1 MKETHYE
8 RTPDE
13 YRDAL
18 LKARE
23 VEDFLPPPE
32 FLIPKVD
39 TQKVTISLSTKSIKF
54 FKNVSEKTGAPY
66 QQLIRKVL
74 DSYADHHARTGTS
87 E

>member
-8 RTPDE
+8 KTPDE
-13 YRDAL
+13 LKDAL

-23 VEDFLPPPE
+23 VADFLPPPE
-32 FLIPKVD
+32 LLIPKVE
-39 TQKVTISLSTKSIKF
+39 TKKVTISLSTKSINF
-54 FKNVSEKTGAPY
+54 FKNVSKKTGAPY

-74 DSYADHHARTGTS
+74 DSYADHHAKTGTS

>member
-8 RTPDE
+8 QTPDE
-13 YRDAL
+13 LRNAL

-32 FLIPKVD
+32 LLIPKEE
-39 TQKVTISLSTKSIKF
+39 TKKVTISLSTKSIKF
-54 FKNVSEKTGAPY
+54 FKNVSEKTDIPY

-74 DSYADHHARTGTS
+74 DSYADHHTKTGTDK
-87 E
+87 